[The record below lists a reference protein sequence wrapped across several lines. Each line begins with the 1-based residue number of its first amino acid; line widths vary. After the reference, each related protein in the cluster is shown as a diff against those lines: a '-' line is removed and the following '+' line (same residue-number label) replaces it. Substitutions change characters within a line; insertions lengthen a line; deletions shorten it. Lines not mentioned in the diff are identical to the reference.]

1 MTENDINAWQRYLSG
16 TSSEEEKKNIESRLE
31 AEPLYKEQLLAF
43 MLVQDSLAVLGH
55 EAAIEAE
62 LDQKRKAYREEELHY
77 ERRKE
82 ERTPFEAVFGKIT
95 KRNLWTVLGGVA
107 CVLVIVMA
115 TWLWPNEPTIA
126 RVKVQQEGMSFYGN
140 DSLTLA
146 FYKQNGFF
154 GNAETEYK
162 WEGDTLKLYNLEP
175 TTGWEIKA
183 IEEKNTYLLY
193 SKNVR
198 YKIKEGQL
206 TPTQLLPY
214 HD

>member
-1 MTENDINAWQRYLSG
+1 MNENDVNAWQRYLSG
-16 TSSEEEKKNIESRLE
+16 TSSEEEKKTIESRLE
-31 AEPLYKEQLLAF
+31 AEPLYKDQLLAF

-82 ERTPFEAVFGKIT
+82 EHTPFEAVFEKIT

-107 CVLVIVMA
+107 CVLVIVVS
-115 TWLWPNEPTIA
+115 TLWWPNEPTIA
-126 RVKVQQEGMSFYGN
+126 RIKVQQEGISFYEK

-146 FYKQNGFF
+146 FYKRNGLF
-154 GNAETEYK
+154 GNSKPEYQ
-162 WEGDTLKLYNLEP
+162 WQGDTLKLYALEP
-175 TTGWEIKA
+175 TAGWEIRA

-193 SKNVR
+193 SKNVK